1 MSNGNKDISVRI
13 SVTDGKKATAEL
25 VGFGKQ
31 GAAAIREVDNAGMN
45 AQGIQNLSYQMN
57 DLFVQVNGGT
67 DVMRALG
74 QQLPQMLQGFGV
86 FGAVAGVAAAALVP
100 LIGNLFGAEEEAE
113 KLEDAVA
120 KLSTSHRDYMD
131 AIEKSLQPLG
141 KLKQE
146 FGDNAEEAQ
155 RLQQILLSVARA
167 DYSRAVGDAGRSV
180 RENLE
185 GLSDIVREIQS
196 NREYMGTA
204 VEADALAIIK
214 DQQEELREEFGLT
227 EVQAVKVQEALDA
240 WSKAKG
246 PSAMSD
252 AANQLVE
259 ALSQSGSV
267 TGEMSEGVSEALKLL
282 IDMVKQGYTL
292 EQALDAARDQ
302 ATSLAGIDMSS
313 GISAAGAVATGLAN
327 ELERALRNAQSIAS
341 AGIASL
347 EESQIRLKFKDQP
360 VQLAEALAGAKFDAS
375 LGQLPTPAAGSA
387 SAVAAALIRDTRR
400 SVIDAARQTEMN
412 RLELAAWQETQRGG
426 RKGGG
431 GGASKA
437 RTDAEREAERVYAAT
452 RTEAE
457 KYALELDKLNK
468 LQADGQIS
476 ADTYARAVAQAQE
489 ALAKSDET
497 AKFWRDE
504 MDDLNKGILDAITNG
519 GSLSDVLGDVG
530 KALER
535 AAWEAALFGTG
546 PMATGGGFSL
556 LGGLGDWVSGLMSF
570 DGGGHTGNGARS
582 GGLDGRGGFLA
593 IMHPRERVEDLTRP
607 QGGGGAGA
615 LQISLGPGLQA
626 EWLGKSGQQA
636 RIISQEASA
645 RQARALPA
653 AMRHMQARGTA
664 S

>member
-1 MSNGNKDISVRI
+1 MSDGNKDISVRI

-31 GAAAIREVDNAGMN
+31 GSAAIREVDKAGMN
-45 AQGIQNLSYQMN
+45 TQGLQNFGYQVQDVLVQAQ
-57 DLFVQVNGGT
+57 GGT
-67 DVMRALG
+67 DVMRALSM
-74 QQLPQMLQGFGV
+74 QLPQMLMGFGL
-86 FGAVAGVAAAALVP
+86 AGVVIGTAAAAFLP
-100 LIGNLFGAEEEAE
+100 LIGNMLSAEEKAVS
-113 KLEDAVA
+113 LEDA
-120 KLSTSHRDYMD
+120 TSGLEKAQRAYLQSVTDARAPLAALRDLYG
-131 AIEKSLQPLG
+131 E
-141 KLKQE
+141 
-146 FGDNAEEAQ
+146 NAEKAQ
-155 RLQQILLSVARA
+155 RLQQIQMVIARA
-167 DYSRAVGDAGRSV
+167 DYAKALKTARQSVGDNLSGMTDILGEIGGYRSDM
-180 RENLE
+180 
-185 GLSDIVREIQS
+185 GQS
-196 NREYMGTA
+196 GAFDLQAQE
-204 VEADALAIIK
+204 AIITA
-214 DQQEELREEFGLT
+214 QQELQEEYGYTEEQALR
-227 EVQAVKVQEALDA
+227 VKAALDA
-240 WSKAKG
+240 WSSAKS
-246 PSAMSD
+246 PAEMAA
-252 AANQLVE
+252 AANDL
-259 ALSQSGSV
+259 ALALAEGS
-267 TGEMSEGVSEALKLL
+267 TGAGEMSEKVAAAAQAAAEAALEGMSLAEAL
-282 IDMVKQGYTL
+282 
-292 EQALDAARDQ
+292 QAGQDAAEGLSSTDI
-302 ATSLAGIDMSS
+302 AG
-313 GISAAGAVATGLAN
+313 GISAA
-327 ELERALRNAQSIAS
+327 S
-341 AGIASL
+341 
-347 EESQIRLKFKDQP
+347 
-360 VQLAEALAGAKFDAS
+360 AEALLLAERLNIS
-375 LGQLPTPAAGSA
+375 LSTAARLAALGDQGIRAYQGPISSGRGGDPRSMGGSA
-387 SAVAAALIRDTRR
+387 DDYRYYEAERWLQQWAEDQKKL
-400 SVIDAARQTEMN
+400 
-412 RLELAAWQETQRGG
+412 RGG

-431 GGASKA
+431 GASKA
-437 RTDAEREAERVYAAT
+437 KNDAEREAERVYAAT

-546 PMATGGGFSL
+546 PMAKGGGFSL

-607 QGGGGAGA
+607 QGGAGAGA